1 MTARPTLMTRFALV
15 SATAAT
21 LLLSACANMGHIKPQ
36 SSLLD
41 PNALGAGKEISNA
54 HGPIEWPKQAWWSE
68 LQDPQLDQLLSTALA
83 GNPTLHAAQARV
95 RQAESITGV
104 YEEGTKPHAELSGS
118 LNREKYAAYGTVPPP
133 LNGTWQWRSELTLSA
148 GYDLDLWGRNRSA
161 LAAALDDVQMTEAE
175 SQLARLQLESA
186 IVRAYIQL
194 SLQYQ
199 VQDLVRDTLEQR
211 RNIVAVTQRR
221 LKAGLGT
228 EFDVTLVETALPAAE
243 RELEQSQE
251 EVTLLRN
258 QLAALCGKGPAAGE
272 SIVRPSLRLDHPLSL
287 PSALPAELVG
297 RRPDIAAQRWR
308 VEAEGK
314 RIDVSKAAFYP
325 NINLLAYTG
334 LESFSITHF
343 IDTNAQTHGIAPAF
357 TLPIFAGER
366 LRGQLGSQTAIYDVA
381 VEQYNATVVRALQDV
396 ADAITRARSLEQQD
410 VLTRQSLAL
419 AQKAQQLAVKAYR
432 AGMTD
437 SINALNAQVT
447 LLREQQ
453 QMVQIGARQL
463 GVYAELMAALG
474 GGVDVS
480 SPGQQAAKTEHPAR

>member
-1 MTARPTLMTRFALV
+1 MTARPTLMTRFAL
-15 SATAAT
+15 TAAAVAT
-21 LLLSACANMGHIKPQ
+21 LLLSACADMGHIKPQ
-36 SSLLD
+36 ATLLD
-41 PNALGAGKEISNA
+41 PNSLGAGTEIGRA
-54 HGPIEWPKQAWWSE
+54 HGPIAWPKQAWWSE
-68 LQDPQLDQLLSTALA
+68 LHDPQLDQLLATALD

-104 YEEGTKPHAELSGS
+104 YEEATRPHAELAGS
-118 LNREKYAAYGTVPPP
+118 LNREKYASYGTVPPP
-133 LNGTWQWRSELTLSA
+133 LNGTWQWRSELQLSA
-148 GYDLDLWGRNRSA
+148 GYDLDLWGRNRNA

-199 VQDLVRDTLEQR
+199 VQDIVRDTLQQR
-211 RNIVAVTQRR
+211 HRIVDITQRR
-221 LKAGLGT
+221 ARAGIST
-228 EFDVTLVETALPAAE
+228 DFDVTLVETALPAAE
-243 RELEQSQE
+243 RELEQSE
-251 EVTLLRN
+251 EEIALLRN

-272 SIVRPSLRLDHPLSL
+272 GIVRPALRLDHPLSL

-297 RRPDIAAQRWR
+297 RRPDIAAHRWR

-325 NINLLAYTG
+325 NINLMAYTG

-343 IDTNAQTHGIAPAF
+343 FDTNAQTHGIAPAF

-366 LRGQLGSQTAIYDVA
+366 LRGQLGSQTAVYDGA
-381 VEQYNATVVRALQDV
+381 VEQYNATVVHALQDV

-410 VLTRQSLAL
+410 ALTRRSLVL
-419 AQKAQQLAVKAYR
+419 AQKAHTLADKAYK

-447 LLREQQ
+447 LLHEQQ
-453 QMVQIGARQL
+453 QMAQIGARQL
-463 GVYAELMAALG
+463 AVYAELMAALG
-474 GGVDVS
+474 GGVEVTTPDR
-480 SPGQQAAKTEHPAR
+480 QAAADHPKQ